1 MSEANALPCHVLPSE
16 SWACI
21 LSLSWICASS
31 CRPRYAFPPHTPLPP
46 CSCAGSVLRAALE
59 ARSYHKELVLV
70 ANSLHKLGG
79 LSQLVANFEALG
91 YGHILLLSEA
101 WDLGPRTALR
111 P

>member
-1 MSEANALPCHVLPSE
+1 MPRLAIRVVGMYLITVLDLRFLMQTSLCLPPS
-16 SWACI
+16 
-21 LSLSWICASS
+21 
-31 CRPRYAFPPHTPLPP
+31 YPPPP